1 MTNTTKEFPDFFKVF
16 LTEKHTERM
25 LIPIAFAKL
34 VRLKRRVMPY
44 FILRDRRG
52 RDWHVKVRPI
62 GRKLY
67 FDDGWKR
74 FGEDNS
80 LEENDVLVFTHIEN
94 NVFKFKIFELSSMCE
109 KIKEMDVE
117 EENNMME
124 DREEV
129 ELDDDDNNED
139 DDDDVDDGDD
149 NMMAK
154 EEEDDDEEAYKGFG
168 RSEHQHCRTYKDR
181 SIGSSSA
188 VPKLEDDE
196 IDAKMYI
203 REGSTPFFFAKH
215 QLYRPNQLHFP
226 KSVIKDFCFCFSKHI
241 NLVCCHCKDVQANE
255 IAAYH
260 HVLPQMS
267 ATHIE
272 KRGEICNW
280 SDGRVYVKGWADFCT
295 MSNITENDRC
305 LCEIVLREDG
315 TIEMLMVHIVNV
327 E

>member
-1 MTNTTKEFPDFFKVF
+1 DNQIMTNTTKEFPDFFIVF

-124 DREEV
+124 DQEEV
-129 ELDDDDNNED
+129 ELDDDDNNE

-196 IDAKMYI
+196 IDAKI
-203 REGSTPFFFAKH
+203 IFQKVLLRISAFAFQSIST
-215 QLYRPNQLHFP
+215 LYVATARYLLRKTAETYPSSL
-226 KSVIKDFCFCFSKHI
+226 
-241 NLVCCHCKDVQANE
+241 DVQANE